1 MLECELLGRI
11 ARSAQM
17 GCVGIEA
24 VLSHADDRD
33 FRAAL
38 CGQRAEYRAI
48 EAEARALVRA
58 RGGNVRAA
66 PKMAVRSAHA
76 MGKMQTALN
85 SSSSHI
91 AGMMIE
97 GTTKGLVKNLRDL
110 HAWDGRDRQTAALA
124 RRMVAAELSGIDQMK
139 SYL

>member
-11 ARSAQM
+11 ARAAQM

-24 VLSHADDRD
+24 VLPRADDRD

-38 CGQRAEYRAI
+38 CDQRAEYRAI
-48 EAEARALVRA
+48 EAAARALVRA
-58 RGGNVRAA
+58 RGGNVRSA
-66 PKMAVRSAHA
+66 PKMALRGARA
-76 MGKMQTALN
+76 MGRMQTALD

-97 GTTKGLVKNLRDL
+97 GNTKGLVKNLRDL
-110 HAWDGRDRQTAALA
+110 HAWDGGDRQTAALA
-124 RRMVAAELSGIDQMK
+124 RRMVAAELANIDQMK
-139 SYL
+139 PYL